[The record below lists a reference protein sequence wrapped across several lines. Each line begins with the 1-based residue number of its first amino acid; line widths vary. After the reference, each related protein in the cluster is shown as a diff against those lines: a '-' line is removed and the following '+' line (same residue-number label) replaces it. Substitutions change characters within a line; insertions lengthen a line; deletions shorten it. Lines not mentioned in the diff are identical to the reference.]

1 MLRPVPVRF
10 TLAYKQRLARV
21 ARRFNLNTS
30 EVIRRAVEKSLP
42 EWESRGVF
50 IIQSSEK

>member
-10 TLAYKQRLARV
+10 SPDSKRRLEKV
-21 ARRFNLNTS
+21 ARRFQLNSS
-30 EVIRRAVEKSLP
+30 EVIRRAVEKALP

-50 IIQSSEK
+50 IIEQSK

>member
-10 TLAYKQRLARV
+10 SPADKRRLENV
-21 ARRFNLNTS
+21 ARRFRLNSS
-30 EVIRRAVEKSLP
+30 EIIRRAVEKALP

-50 IIQSSEK
+50 IIESSK